1 VKARR
6 VKGLHPESALADNLQ
21 RIVAVRLD
29 ELHSFVPKALDPR
42 QVKAL
47 HDMRIAAKR
56 LRYILEVAAE
66 PCFGAY
72 ALTAIKRAK
81 DLQDLLGELHDCDVQ
96 LPRVRAL
103 HDELRAA
110 DALEARARAGDAPD
124 LDPTLASGTPHSE
137 AWRGLETLA
146 IYLEARR
153 GLLFERFLELWRS
166 LERDAFRARLQY
178 AIAERPIP
186 ITPPSPEGNG
196 YGHSAAVGSQHETDG

>member
-1 VKARR
+1 MKARK
-6 VKGLHPESALADNLQ
+6 VKGLDPDGTLADNLQ
-21 RIVAVRLD
+21 RIVAARLD
-29 ELHSFVPKALDPR
+29 ELASFVPKALDPAE
-42 QVKAL
+42 VKAL
-47 HDMRIAAKR
+47 HDLRIAAKR
-56 LRYILEVAAE
+56 LR
-66 PCFGAY
+66 
-72 ALTAIKRAK
+72 
-81 DLQDLLGELHDCDVQ
+81 DVQ

-110 DALEARARAGDAPD
+110 DALEARARAGQAPD

-166 LERDAFRARLQY
+166 LERDGFRARLQY

-186 ITPPSPEGNG
+186 VTPASQAGNGAGPSAAVPSPE
-196 YGHSAAVGSQHETDG
+196 TDG

>member
-1 VKARR
+1 VKARK
-6 VKGLHPESALADNLQ
+6 VKGLDPDGALADNLQ
-21 RIVAVRLD
+21 RIVATRVD
-29 ELHSFVPKALDPR
+29 ELASFIPKALDPAE
-42 QVKAL
+42 VKAL

-72 ALTAIKRAK
+72 AQTAIKRTK

-103 HDELRAA
+103 HEELRAA

-124 LDPTLASGTPHSE
+124 LDPTLASGTPHAE

-153 GLLFERFLELWRS
+153 GLLFERFLDLWRS
-166 LERDAFRARLQY
+166 LERDGFRARLQY

-186 ITPPSPEGNG
+186 AVTPASPEGNG
-196 YGHSAAVGSQHETDG
+196 AGPSPVVPSPETDG